1 MHPNQTRRTVYSGRE
16 RTEQKTARCK
26 QSKHAPSAQRIDPSD
41 IVEHIAKSESEVEI
55 WGMELAA
62 TSLQKKIRSSEIH
75 EEMDQINTR
84 ADQKAKYEPE
94 QLLNDHDPVAT
105 FKTSPTPFHSIFYMC
120 P

>member
-1 MHPNQTRRTVYSGRE
+1 MHPNQTRWTAYSGRE

-26 QSKHAPSAQRIDPSD
+26 QSNHAPSAQRIDPSD
-41 IVEHIAKSESEVEI
+41 IVEDIAKSE
-55 WGMELAA
+55 WRLRC
-62 TSLQKKIRSSEIH
+62 KKKFRSPEIH

-105 FKTSPTPFHSIFYMC
+105 FKTKPTPLFLPFYLC